1 MKGTPFRWPQSDL
14 SDQGVGQAGA
24 TAGDGAQDPQAG
36 LQLGTLRP
44 TRQSGTATAPLCSG
58 PEVEEVTGRGSD
70 HNRPS
75 HYTVR
80 MPNPNAAH
88 GPEGHRRR
96 SAHAIPDQ
104 SRGDEVAQGRQLVLP
119 EVVPGTGEPSDR
131 RRQAPTSACKASG
144 GPATGTSHNP
154 AALHDPPL
162 SCHQTTGGQHDGGD
176 HLPARH
182 IESDKGPQH
191 GLGVLGGPDGSV
203 CAADHRTSAP
213 TGHTQAVA
221 GCHACPTSTGRILLI
236 RLLNSSNTCYI
247 NASVRAWLFR
257 LPISS
262 SLAHRS
268 RRGGISTMHVGHCMF
283 MHCAHGDPCSA
294 IGPTCISNRMPA
306 KSWNIS

>member
-44 TRQSGTATAPLCSG
+44 TRQSGTATTPLCSG

-131 RRQAPTSACKASG
+131 RRQAPT
-144 GPATGTSHNP
+144 
-154 AALHDPPL
+154 
-162 SCHQTTGGQHDGGD
+162 
-176 HLPARH
+176 
-182 IESDKGPQH
+182 
-191 GLGVLGGPDGSV
+191 
-203 CAADHRTSAP
+203 
-213 TGHTQAVA
+213 
-221 GCHACPTSTGRILLI
+221 
-236 RLLNSSNTCYI
+236 
-247 NASVRAWLFR
+247 
-257 LPISS
+257 
-262 SLAHRS
+262 
-268 RRGGISTMHVGHCMF
+268 
-283 MHCAHGDPCSA
+283 
-294 IGPTCISNRMPA
+294 
-306 KSWNIS
+306 